1 MSNVPEELQLLWASR
16 DRVTEAEPL
25 STGIQD
31 SSPKIVSVPYS
42 PDVDD
47 DAVLLDSLD
56 RDEFDSFVV
65 SPALAPTPSAPIP
78 FTAPVTPVSKV
89 KLLPTYKLLD
99 TPVNLATYTCKIKT
113 I

>member
-16 DRVTEAEPL
+16 DRVPEAEPL
-25 STGIQD
+25 IPEIQD
-31 SSPKIVSVPYS
+31 SSPKIVSIPYN
-42 PDVDD
+42 PDDEDD
-47 DAVLLDSLD
+47 IVLLDSLD

-65 SPALAPTPSAPIP
+65 SPVPNPTPSAPTP
-78 FTAPVTPVSKV
+78 LTAPVTPVSKV